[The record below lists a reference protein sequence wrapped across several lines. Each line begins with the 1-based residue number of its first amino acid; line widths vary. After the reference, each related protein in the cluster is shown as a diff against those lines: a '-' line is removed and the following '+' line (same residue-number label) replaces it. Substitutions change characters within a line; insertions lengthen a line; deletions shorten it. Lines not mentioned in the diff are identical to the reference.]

1 MKKKKM
7 NDKYII
13 HDRMFDL
20 KWASG
25 LVGSFIPRQWT
36 LEEKDVVE
44 RVFGKKALLIHD
56 ELLESMLDESIL
68 SDNDKLCR
76 MTLKFDKDT
85 ADMLEPYA
93 IGKYKFNIKDKGED
107 K

>member
-7 NDKYII
+7 TDKYVIR
-13 HDRMFDL
+13 DRMFDL
-20 KWASG
+20 NRASG
-25 LVGSFIPRQWT
+25 LLGSWIPRKWT

-44 RVFGKKALLIHD
+44 RVFGKK
-56 ELLESMLDESIL
+56 ELLLHEELLQLIRDEKMSNV
-68 SDNDKLCR
+68 DDLCR
-76 MTLKFDKDT
+76 MNLKFDKET

-93 IGKYKFNIKDKGED
+93 IGKYKFNIKDEGED

>member
-7 NDKYII
+7 TEKHIM
-13 HDRMFDL
+13 HDRIFDL
-20 KWASG
+20 NWASG
-25 LVGSFIPRQWT
+25 LLGSWIPRKWT

-44 RVFGKKALLIHD
+44 RVFGKKALLLHE
-56 ELLESMLDESIL
+56 ELLQLIRDEKISN
-68 SDNDKLCR
+68 NDDLCH
-76 MTLKFDKDT
+76 MTLKFNEDT

-93 IGKYKFNIKDKGED
+93 IGKYKFNIKDEGED

>member
-7 NDKYII
+7 SGEYIM
-13 HDRMFDL
+13 HDRIFDL
-20 KWASG
+20 NWASG
-25 LVGSFIPRQWT
+25 LLGSWIPRKWA
-36 LEEKDVVE
+36 LEERDVVE
-44 RVFGKKALLIHD
+44 RVFGKKALLLHE
-56 ELLESMLDESIL
+56 ELLQLIRDEKL
-68 SDNDKLCR
+68 SNNDDLCR
-76 MTLKFDKDT
+76 MNLKFDKET

>member
-7 NDKYII
+7 TDEYIM
-13 HDRMFDL
+13 HDRIFDL
-20 KWASG
+20 NWASG
-25 LVGSFIPRQWT
+25 LIGSFIPRKWT

-44 RVFGKKALLIHD
+44 RVFGKKALLLHE
-56 ELLESMLDESIL
+56 ELLQLIRDEKMSNV
-68 SDNDKLCR
+68 DDLCR
-76 MTLKFDKDT
+76 MNLKFDKET